1 MARKLILVLAMLILT
16 GLADAAK
23 PRQALASCSG
33 DDCGCG
39 ADAIVCHDDCVATYA
54 ISDPAYQAC
63 VHNCVVVNRNCSIS
77 CCA

>member
-1 MARKLILVLAMLILT
+1 MTRKLILVLAMLVLT

-23 PRQALASCSG
+23 PKLALACSG

-39 ADAIVCHDDCVATYA
+39 EDAIACHDECVATYA
-54 ISDPAYQAC
+54 ITDPAYQAC
-63 VHNCVVVNRNCSIS
+63 VHNCIVANKNCSIA